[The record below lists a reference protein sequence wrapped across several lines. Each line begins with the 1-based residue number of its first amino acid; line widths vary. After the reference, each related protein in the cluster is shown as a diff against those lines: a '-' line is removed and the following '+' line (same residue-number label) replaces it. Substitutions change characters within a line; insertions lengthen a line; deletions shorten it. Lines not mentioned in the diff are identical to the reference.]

1 MFGACTSHRFA
12 NDQVPRVLGK
22 CISLCLPD
30 LCTTQRCLD
39 EALGEI
45 SAANKSYRSLKEE
58 PEMNEEDDYDEAEDP
73 LQFFSTEIVPNG
85 SIDERIQRTGGN

>member
-1 MFGACTSHRFA
+1 MIKYRVSSASTYRFIFLTFHA
-12 NDQVPRVLGK
+12 TV
-22 CISLCLPD
+22 S
-30 LCTTQRCLD
+30 

-45 SAANKSYRSLKEE
+45 SAANESYRSLKEE